1 MSKMASRI
9 YRNKDIGKHIREEL
23 TCCITGQPN
32 PVNHHLIGYGYSGTG
47 TKAADYLQMSLCDS
61 LHRELHDDGWKS
73 FEKKYGRSQFS
84 MVAETLVKL
93 HVDCVIDIQDF
104 ILPEWLYSEL
114 SKFTQ
119 KLTGQTYEN

>member
-1 MSKMASRI
+1 MASRI

-47 TKAADYLQMSLCDS
+47 TKSADYLQMSLCDS

>member
-1 MSKMASRI
+1 MASRI